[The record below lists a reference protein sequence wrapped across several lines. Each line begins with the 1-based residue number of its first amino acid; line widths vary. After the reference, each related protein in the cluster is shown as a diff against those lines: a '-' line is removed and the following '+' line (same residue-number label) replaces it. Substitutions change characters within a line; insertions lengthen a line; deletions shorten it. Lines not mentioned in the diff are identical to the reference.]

1 MNKTLI
7 AAALAGVFISGSAN
21 AQDQLPATAKTKCY
35 GLPKVKDECKSGG
48 GDEQTCSGNTKY
60 IKDPNE
66 WKLAYPAT
74 CVKKGGSLLPP
85 SEKQD

>member
-7 AAALAGVFISGSAN
+7 VAVLAGVFISSAAG
-21 AQDQLPATAKTKCY
+21 AQDQLPGSQKTKCY
-35 GLPKVKDECKSGG
+35 GLPKVKDACKSGG
-48 GDEQTCSGNTKY
+48 GDEQTCSGDTKY

-66 WKLAYPAT
+66 WKMAYPAT